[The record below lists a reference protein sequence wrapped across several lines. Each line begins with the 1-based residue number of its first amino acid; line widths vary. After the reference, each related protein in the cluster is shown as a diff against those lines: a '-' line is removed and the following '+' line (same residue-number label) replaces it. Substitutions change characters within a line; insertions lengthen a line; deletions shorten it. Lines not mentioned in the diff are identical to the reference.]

1 MKQLTGAQIRQMF
14 LDFFQEKGHA
24 VEPSASLVPHED
36 PSLLWINSGVATLK
50 KYFDGRVIPQNPRI
64 TNAQKSIRTN
74 DIENVGKT
82 ARHHTFFEM
91 LGNFSIGD
99 YFKEEA
105 ITWAWEFLTS
115 DKWIGFDKEL
125 LSVTIHPED
134 EEAFTIWNE
143 QMGVPKERIIR
154 LEENFWDIGEGPSG
168 PNTEI
173 FYDRGEA
180 YGNDFSDPELYPGGE
195 NERYLEVWN
204 LVFSQFNHN
213 PDGSYTPLPKK
224 NIDTGMGLERMT
236 SIVQDV
242 PTNFDTDLFMPMIG
256 ATESISGEKY
266 RNGDLEKDM
275 AFKVIADHIRTVTF
289 AVGDGALPSNEGR
302 GYVLR
307 RLLRRAVRY
316 SKKLNINR
324 PFMFELVPVV
334 GEVMKDFY
342 PEVLEKKDF
351 IAKVVKNEEERFH
364 ETLHDGEAILAEVI
378 AKAKEEKTT
387 VISGVD
393 AFRLY
398 DTYGFPIEL
407 TEEYAEEAGMTV
419 DQAGFEAE
427 MEKQRERAR
436 AARQDVDSMQVQGGV
451 LGEVKVAS
459 EFVGYGTVA
468 TESNV
473 VALVKNG
480 EYTDSLQAGEE
491 GQLMLDV
498 TPFYAESG
506 GQIADR
512 GHLLADGVKVVVK
525 DVQKAP
531 NGQNLHKIVVE
542 EGTLTKDA
550 AVKAVI
556 DTKNRSSVVKNH
568 TATHLLHQALKD
580 VLGMHVNQAGSLVTS
595 ERLRFDFSH
604 FGQVQ
609 ADELE
614 KIERIV
620 NEKIWESIDV
630 EISQK
635 AIEEAKEMGAM
646 ALFGEKYGDV
656 VRVVQVGGYSLEL
669 CGGCHVDNTAS
680 IGIFKIVAESGI
692 GAGTRR
698 IEAVTGKSAY
708 ELMNDQV
715 GLLKEAAGKMKTN
728 PKDILTRVDGLF
740 AEVKQLQKENE
751 SLAAKLSNIEAGN
764 LTDSVMT
771 VDGVNVLAAKVN
783 VADMNNLR
791 TMMDDLKNKLES
803 AVVVLASVNDDKVNI
818 LAGVTK
824 DLISQGYHAGKL
836 VKEVAS
842 RCGGGGGGRPDMAQ
856 AGGKNPAQVE
866 EALAFVQEYVKSVS
880 K

>member
-143 QMGVPKERIIR
+143 KMGVPKERIIR

-256 ATESISGEKY
+256 ATETISGEKY

-419 DQAGFEAE
+419 DHEGFENE

-480 EYTDSLQAGEE
+480 EYADSLQAGEE

-512 GHLLADGVKVVVK
+512 GYLLADGVKVLVK

-531 NGQNLHKIVVE
+531 NGQNLHKVVVE

-550 AVKAVI
+550 AVKAII

-580 VLGMHVNQAGSLVTS
+580 VLGTHVNQAGSLVTS

-656 VRVVQVGGYSLEL
+656 VRVVQVGDYSLEL

-740 AEVKQLQKENE
+740 AELKQLQKENE